1 MVFLIILAFLW
12 SIPWKGLALWK
23 AARNYQKNWF
33 VAIFLLQTLGVL
45 EIIYLAKFQ
54 KDQNPPVL
62 FHSP

>member
-1 MVFLIILAFLW
+1 MVFLILAFLW

-33 VAIFLLQTLGVL
+33 VAILLLQTLGVL

-62 FHSP
+62 FH